1 MSFGKEEDEGY
12 FVVRKTGK
20 ISELTE
26 GKEIPESDLFHVDA
40 EGNYFQAEYIESEEE
55 DDKKYEA
62 KPGTFNLGFKGN
74 SLALNKMEMRKRKLL
89 TSYDN
94 TKQIMNEAEL
104 FFKKVDEGLY
114 SQLERDPKRAILLYS
129 EPGFGKTSAISQVC
143 ENFINE
149 DDKTIVINWPTS
161 EVRSSEAKRF
171 MANIDY
177 EENECSRLIFI
188 IEDIGGGEKEHY
200 GGERGVDSSLL
211 DLLDGTDVTFPI
223 PTFIIATTNHPGNL
237 LDALADRPGRFDELI
252 ELEPPNLQE
261 RVELVE
267 FMAKRELSDEEKQ
280 ALEKAD
286 GFSVAHLNEIVV
298 RSLLKDKT
306 YAEVVEEMNTYR
318 EKFRKQF
325 EKKPKRGIGIAAR

>member
-1 MSFGKEEDEGY
+1 MSFGKDEDEGY
-12 FVVRKTGK
+12 FVVRTTGK
-20 ISELTE
+20 LKDLTV
-26 GKEIPESDLFHVDA
+26 GKTIQESDLFHIDSD
-40 EGNYFQAEYIESEEE
+40 GNYFQAEYIEPDEEA
-55 DDKKYEA
+55 DIKYEA
-62 KPGTFNLGFKGN
+62 KPGTFNLGFKGQ
-74 SLALNKMEMRKRKLL
+74 SLNLNKMEMRKRKLL

-104 FFKKVDEGLY
+104 FFKKVDEGVY
-114 SQLERDPKRAILLYS
+114 QQLEKDPKRAILLYS

-143 ENFINE
+143 EKFINE
-149 DDKTIVINWPTS
+149 DSNTIVINWPTS

-171 MANIDY
+171 MTRIDY
-177 EENECSRLIFI
+177 KNCSRLVFI
-188 IEDIGGGEKEHY
+188 IEDIGGGEKEHF
-200 GGERGVDSSLL
+200 GGQRGVDSSLL

-252 ELEPPNLQE
+252 ELEPPTLEE

-267 FMAKRELSDEEKQ
+267 FMAKRNLTEEEKQ

-286 GFSVAHLNEIVV
+286 GFSVAHLNEIVI
-298 RSLLKDKT
+298 RSLLKDRPYK
-306 YAEVVEEMNTYR
+306 EVIKEMNVYR

-325 EKKPKRGIGIAAR
+325 EKKPKRGIGISAR

>member
-1 MSFGKEEDEGY
+1 MSFGKDEDEGY
-12 FVVRKTGK
+12 FIVRKTGK
-20 ISELTE
+20 LKDLTE
-26 GKEIPESDLFHVDA
+26 GKEIPESDLFHIDS
-40 EGNYFQAEYIESEEE
+40 EGNYFQAEYIEAE
-55 DDKKYEA
+55 DDEDEKYEA
-62 KPGTFNLGFKGN
+62 KPGTFNLGWRGN
-74 SLALNKMEMRKRKLL
+74 ALALNKMEMRKRKLL

-104 FFKKVDEGLY
+104 FFKKVEEGVY
-114 SQLERDPKRAILLYS
+114 AQLEKDPKRAILLYS

-149 DDKTIVINWPTS
+149 DEKTIVVNWPTS
-161 EVRSSEAKRF
+161 EVRSSEAKSF
-171 MANIDY
+171 MRRVDY
-177 EENECSRLIFI
+177 ENCSRLIFI

-252 ELEPPNLQE
+252 ELEPPTLEE
-261 RVELVE
+261 RIELVE
-267 FMAKRELSDEEKQ
+267 FMAKRDLSDEEKL

-286 GFSVAHLNEIVV
+286 GFSVAHLNEIVI

-306 YAEVVEEMNTYR
+306 YAEVVDEMNIYR